1 MKRTKYS
8 LYYLASYLTM
18 GGLGL
23 VFAPQFF
30 LKLLGSN
37 QDYSTEMP
45 QLAGLLMIALGI
57 FVMRVIQ
64 KDLKEIYPATL
75 IARVVICAGLVYLYS
90 NSCNPLFLV
99 LLIIVGL
106 GFVITSVSYFLDSR
120 NQHKL

>member
-1 MKRTKYS
+1 MNRTKYS
-8 LYYLASYLTM
+8 LYYLASYLTL

-37 QDYSTEMP
+37 QDFSNGMP

-57 FVMRVIQ
+57 LIIRVIQ
-64 KDLKEIYPATL
+64 KELKEIYPATL
-75 IARVVICAGLVYLYS
+75 IARVVICVGLIYLYS
-90 NSCNPLFLV
+90 HYCNPLFLV

-106 GFVITSVSYFLDSR
+106 GFVITSLSYFLDSR
-120 NQHKL
+120 NQIKP